1 MVAAKAFDRAVPDG
15 FVCHAAGGGIGV
27 GGCILEDRED
37 SMSKKSLIAAI
48 IAVVAACLLA
58 GCGDEN
64 ETNKT
69 DPKPKAPSTEKSD
82 LNSFYELGA
91 NDVMLMVNARLSE
104 SKGLVSN
111 GKKYVPI
118 TLASELDSRFYWN
131 DNEKQMFVT
140 NASTRLIFRANENS
154 YKENDAEKTSSAPMV
169 ITDSGEVYVCTDIL
183 QQYGRMNVTESE
195 EPNRVSIMT
204 AGKQI
209 YRASVKAEEGTIMRE
224 GRDET
229 HPIVAELTKD
239 TVLYL
244 AEDLSGNVWS
254 KVMTEDGRW
263 GYVSNMET
271 TTYAY
276 STVSV
281 PTKGVAYERH
291 GLDGKVCMVW
301 HQVGAEISEA
311 DFKAAVKDT
320 KGLNVISPTWFAF
333 ADTDG
338 NITSLASE
346 AYVKAAHAAGMKVWA
361 LADDFAKDVKG
372 LDVLS
377 HTESRERLIN
387 NLVSEVTRVGAD
399 GINIDFEYITKESA
413 PHFLQ
418 FLRELY
424 LACKEKGLTIS
435 TDNYYPNQ
443 LNAYYRLDE
452 QSEFVDYIIFMGYD
466 EHYSKSKEAGS
477 VASIGF
483 VKGGVETML
492 KKVPSDRLILGVPF
506 FARKW
511 MMNEA
516 HGEDDPVPN
525 EAAGMDTL
533 KKFIKDNGGTATWNE
548 ECGQNYAEVTE
559 EGKLVKIWLE
569 DAESMKLKL
578 DVMKDN
584 DLAGCSAWKLG
595 MESKDIWP
603 LIQSYFSE
611 GE

>member
-1 MVAAKAFDRAVPDG
+1 MIR
-15 FVCHAAGGGIGV
+15 
-27 GGCILEDRED
+27 
-37 SMSKKSLIAAI
+37 KSI
-48 IAVVAACLLA
+48 IATMIAVIAMCLLV
-58 GCGDEN
+58 GCGDKN
-64 ETNKT
+64 ETGNKT
-69 DPKPKAPSTEKSD
+69 EEPKGPSTEKSD
-82 LNSFYELGA
+82 LNKFYELGT
-91 NDVMLMVNARLSE
+91 DEVMLMVNARLSE
-104 SKGLVSN
+104 SKGIVKN
-111 GKKYVPI
+111 GKKYLPI
-118 TLASELDSRFYWN
+118 SLASELDSRFYWN
-131 DNEKQMFVT
+131 ENDQQMFVT
-140 NASTRLIFRANENS
+140 NATTRMIFRPGETAYQDNGAAKS
-154 YKENDAEKTSSAPMV
+154 TDAPMV
-169 ITDSGEVYVCTDIL
+169 IKESGEIYLCSELLDK
-183 QQYGRMNVTESE
+183 YGRMNVTESDS
-195 EPNRVSIMT
+195 PNRVSIMT
-204 AGKQI
+204 AGKQL
-209 YRASVKAEEGTIMRE
+209 YRASVKAEEGTVMRE

-229 HPIVAELTKD
+229 TPIVAELTSG
-239 TVLYL
+239 TMLYL

-263 GYVSNMET
+263 GYVSNLET

-276 STVSV
+276 TTVSV
-281 PTKGVAYERH
+281 PTKGAAYERH
-291 GLDGKVCMVW
+291 AIDGKVCMVW
-301 HQVGAEISEA
+301 HSVGAEISEA
-311 DFKAAVKDT
+311 DFKAAIKDT
-320 KGLNVISPTWFAF
+320 KALNVIAPTWFAF
-333 ADTDG
+333 KDVQGA
-338 NITSLASE
+338 IESKASE
-346 AYVKAAHAAGMKVWA
+346 AYVKAAHAAGLKVWA

-377 HTESRERLIN
+377 HTESREALIN

-492 KKVPSDRLILGVPF
+492 KKVPANRLILGVPF

-516 HGEDDPVPN
+516 HGEDEPVPN
-525 EAAGMDTL
+525 EAGGMDTL
-533 KKFIKDNGGTATWNE
+533 KKFIKDNGGTTTWLE
-548 ECGQNYAEVTE
+548 EVGQNYAEVTV

-584 DLAGCSAWKLG
+584 DLAGCSGWKLG
-595 MESKDIWP
+595 LESKDIWT